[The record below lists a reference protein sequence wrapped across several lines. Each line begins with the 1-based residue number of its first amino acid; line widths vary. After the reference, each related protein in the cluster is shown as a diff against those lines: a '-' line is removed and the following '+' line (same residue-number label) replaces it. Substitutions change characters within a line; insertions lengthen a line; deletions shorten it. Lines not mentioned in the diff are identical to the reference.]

1 MTNKPNIILF
11 ITHDQGQLIG
21 CYNNPQMP
29 NTLSTPNI
37 DKLAEDGVRFANNFC
52 TAPQCSPSRGSILTS
67 LYPHQN
73 GLMGLVNRGWT
84 LPETN
89 KTLPMYLKENGY
101 ATHLIGLQH
110 ESRNPSTLG
119 YDKRV
124 PARFP
129 GLETERKM
137 KREISR
143 FFSTLKKDEGPF
155 YACIGT
161 KASHIRF
168 TDWGSPVDPAS
179 VKVPPFLPED
189 DDIRLDL
196 SELYGNI
203 QAVDSMIGL
212 VLQHLEN
219 SDLRNNTLF
228 IYTTDHGIAFP
239 RAKCT
244 LYDPGIKTLLI
255 MSLPSLSILNNGR
268 VVDGKI
274 SNMDLLPSLLDLIG
288 AEIPSNIEG
297 KSFLPILKGE
307 EEKIRSEI
315 FIEKSHHDI
324 YDPMRGIRTDKYKF
338 IKNFEKSDVLFKIPL
353 DMTEDARCGNVI
365 INRYPELYA
374 KKRMDEE
381 LYDLEADP
389 NEMNNVIDDPD
400 YKAIASEL
408 REKLNAW
415 MEQTNDPILK
425 GRIKHP
431 SEE

>member
-1 MTNKPNIILF
+1 MKPNIILF

-21 CYNNPQMP
+21 CYDNPQMP
-29 NTLSTPNI
+29 NSVNTPTI
-37 DKLAEDGVRFANNFC
+37 DKLAKEGVRFANNFC

-101 ATHLIGLQH
+101 STHLIGLQH
-110 ESRNPSTLG
+110 ESRDPSTLG
-119 YDKRV
+119 YDTRV

-143 FFSTLKKDEGPF
+143 FFTTLKQGEAPF

-161 KASHIRF
+161 KASHIPF
-168 TDWGSPVDPAS
+168 TDWGEPVDLDS
-179 VKVPPFLPED
+179 VIVPPFLPD
-189 DDIRLDL
+189 DEEIRMDL

-203 QAVDSMIGL
+203 QCVDSMVGH
-212 VLQHLEN
+212 VLQHLED

-244 LYDPGIKTLLI
+244 LYDPGIKTTFI
-255 MSLPSLSILNNGR
+255 MSLPSLDILNSGR
-268 VVDGKI
+268 VVDSKI
-274 SNMDLLPSLLDLIG
+274 SNIDLLPSVLDLIG
-288 AEIPSNIEG
+288 ADIPYNIEG

-307 EEKIRSEI
+307 KESIRSDI

-324 YDPMRGIRTDKYKF
+324 YDPMRGIRTGKYKY
-338 IKNFEKSDVLFKIPL
+338 IKNFEKSEVLFKIPL
-353 DMTEDARCGNVI
+353 DITDDARCGNVI
-365 INRYPELYA
+365 KNKYPEIYNEE
-374 KKRMDEE
+374 RMAEE
-381 LYDLEADP
+381 LYDLEKDP
-389 NEMNNVIDDPD
+389 NETDNVINDPD
-400 YKAIASEL
+400 YKAIAIEL
-408 REKLNAW
+408 RKKLEVW
-415 MEQTNDPILK
+415 MEQTNDPLLK
-425 GRIKHP
+425 GRIIHP
-431 SEE
+431 SEN

>member
-1 MTNKPNIILF
+1 MTMKPNIILF

-21 CYNNPQMP
+21 CYDNPQMP
-29 NTLSTPNI
+29 NSVNTPTI
-37 DKLAEDGVRFANNFC
+37 DKLAKEGVRFANNFC

-101 ATHLIGLQH
+101 STHLIGLQH
-110 ESRNPSTLG
+110 ESRDPSTLG
-119 YDKRV
+119 YDTRV

-143 FFSTLKKDEGPF
+143 FFTTLKQGEAPF

-161 KASHIRF
+161 KASHIPF
-168 TDWGSPVDPAS
+168 TDWGEPVDLDS
-179 VKVPPFLPED
+179 VIVPPFLPD
-189 DDIRLDL
+189 DEEIRMDL

-203 QAVDSMIGL
+203 QCVDSMVGH
-212 VLQHLEN
+212 VLQHLED

-244 LYDPGIKTLLI
+244 LYDPGIKTTFI
-255 MSLPSLSILNNGR
+255 MSLPSLDILNSGR
-268 VVDGKI
+268 VVDSKI
-274 SNMDLLPSLLDLIG
+274 SNIDLLPSVLDLIG
-288 AEIPSNIEG
+288 ADIPYNIEG
-297 KSFLPILKGE
+297 KTFLPILKGE
-307 EEKIRSEI
+307 KESIRSDI

-324 YDPMRGIRTDKYKF
+324 YDPMRGIRTGKYKY
-338 IKNFEKSDVLFKIPL
+338 IKNFEKSEVLFKIPL
-353 DMTEDARCGNVI
+353 DMTDDARCGNVI
-365 INRYPELYA
+365 KNKYPEIYNEE
-374 KKRMDEE
+374 RMAEE
-381 LYDLEADP
+381 LYDLEKDP
-389 NEMNNVIDDPD
+389 NETDNVINDPD
-400 YKAIASEL
+400 YKAIAIEL
-408 REKLNAW
+408 RKKLEVW
-415 MEQTNDPILK
+415 MEQTNDPLLK
-425 GRIKHP
+425 GRIIHP
-431 SEE
+431 SEN

>member
-1 MTNKPNIILF
+1 MKPNIILF

-21 CYNNPQMP
+21 CYDNPQMP
-29 NTLSTPNI
+29 NSVNTPTI
-37 DKLAEDGVRFANNFC
+37 DKLAKEGVRFANNFC

-101 ATHLIGLQH
+101 STHLIGLQH
-110 ESRNPSTLG
+110 ESRDPSTLG
-119 YDKRV
+119 YDTRV

-143 FFSTLKKDEGPF
+143 FFTTLKQGEAPF

-161 KASHIRF
+161 KASHIPF
-168 TDWGSPVDPAS
+168 TDWGEPVDLDS
-179 VKVPPFLPED
+179 VIVPPFLPD
-189 DDIRLDL
+189 DEEIRMDL

-203 QAVDSMIGL
+203 QCVDSMVGH
-212 VLQHLEN
+212 VLQHLED

-244 LYDPGIKTLLI
+244 LYDPGIKTTFI
-255 MSLPSLSILNNGR
+255 MSLPSLDILNSGR
-268 VVDGKI
+268 VVDSKI
-274 SNMDLLPSLLDLIG
+274 SNIDLLPSVLDLIG
-288 AEIPSNIEG
+288 ADIPYNIEG

-307 EEKIRSEI
+307 KESIRSDI

-324 YDPMRGIRTDKYKF
+324 YDPMRGIRTGKYKY
-338 IKNFEKSDVLFKIPL
+338 IKNFEKSEVLFKIPL
-353 DMTEDARCGNVI
+353 DMTDDARCGNVI
-365 INRYPELYA
+365 KNKYPEIYNEE
-374 KKRMDEE
+374 RMAEE
-381 LYDLEADP
+381 LYDLEKDP
-389 NEMNNVIDDPD
+389 NETDNVINDPD
-400 YKAIASEL
+400 YKAIAIEL
-408 REKLNAW
+408 RKKLEVW
-415 MEQTNDPILK
+415 MEQTNDPLLK
-425 GRIKHP
+425 GRIIHP
-431 SEE
+431 SEN

>member
-1 MTNKPNIILF
+1 MTMKPNIILF

-21 CYNNPQMP
+21 CYDNPQMP
-29 NTLSTPNI
+29 NSVNTPTI
-37 DKLAEDGVRFANNFC
+37 DKLAKEGVRFANNFC

-101 ATHLIGLQH
+101 STHLIGLQH
-110 ESRNPSTLG
+110 ESRDPSTLG
-119 YDKRV
+119 YDTRV

-143 FFSTLKKDEGPF
+143 FFTTLKQGEAPF

-161 KASHIRF
+161 KASHIPF
-168 TDWGSPVDPAS
+168 TDWGEPVDLDS
-179 VKVPPFLPED
+179 VIVPPFLPD
-189 DDIRLDL
+189 DEEIRMDL

-203 QAVDSMIGL
+203 QCVDSMVGH
-212 VLQHLEN
+212 VLQHLED

-244 LYDPGIKTLLI
+244 LYDPGIKTTFI
-255 MSLPSLSILNNGR
+255 MSLPSLDILNSGR
-268 VVDGKI
+268 VVDSKI
-274 SNMDLLPSLLDLIG
+274 SNIDLLPSVLDLIG
-288 AEIPSNIEG
+288 ADIPYNIEG

-307 EEKIRSEI
+307 KESIRSDI

-324 YDPMRGIRTDKYKF
+324 YDPMRGIRTGKYKY
-338 IKNFEKSDVLFKIPL
+338 IKNFEKSEVLFKIPL
-353 DMTEDARCGNVI
+353 DMTDDARCGNVI
-365 INRYPELYA
+365 KNKYPEIYNEE
-374 KKRMDEE
+374 RMAEE
-381 LYDLEADP
+381 LYDLEKDP
-389 NEMNNVIDDPD
+389 NETDNVINDPD
-400 YKAIASEL
+400 YKAIAIEL
-408 REKLNAW
+408 RKKLEVW
-415 MEQTNDPILK
+415 MEQTNDPLLK
-425 GRIKHP
+425 GRIIHP
-431 SEE
+431 SEN